1 MNFLKK
7 HKENILVAVVGL
19 IIFATLNAI
28 MLQYHYNLWT
38 NPKVGFWS
46 AFWNRFEIS
55 GFDSYTYIIV
65 SQWRPLYTLSRH
77 PLLAL
82 MFWPLS
88 ELNGWLTAYYHTNF
102 AIFLVAA
109 VWILASMCSW
119 MILYRIF
126 RRLIVL
132 TAWKSLLLTLY
143 FFSFS
148 HVMLTTFVPDHMTL
162 TLPLLLLSL
171 YLAGSAVKK
180 GKLIP
185 LWQTLLL
192 AFVATGV
199 TTTNVVKVVIADIAS
214 SWRKATKKVLSLR
227 LLAYAIPLA
236 FIGIMYFYQLDTT
249 QRREKERAET
259 IIRKRSEKDS
269 LFAKKIAE
277 SQEATKQLRANQIV
291 NLSIVTNTEY
301 HIDRLPSLVENVFGE
316 GFMLHEDHV
325 LKDANRERPVLVRYR
340 HWSFYAIE
348 GLIVGVFVLGAWYGR
363 KERLMVAALL
373 MFLFDMALHVGLNF
387 ASADVYIMTAHWA
400 FVVPIATAFLMKR
413 TENNE
418 RADML
423 LSCTI
428 LFLTVFLFVHNLRL
442 TIPYILSAS

>member
-1 MNFLKK
+1 
-7 HKENILVAVVGL
+7 
-19 IIFATLNAI
+19 
-28 MLQYHYNLWT
+28 
-38 NPKVGFWS
+38 
-46 AFWNRFEIS
+46 
-55 GFDSYTYIIV
+55 
-65 SQWRPLYTLSRH
+65 
-77 PLLAL
+77 
-82 MFWPLS
+82 
-88 ELNGWLTAYYHTNF
+88 
-102 AIFLVAA
+102 
-109 VWILASMCSW
+109 
-119 MILYRIF
+119 
-126 RRLIVL
+126 
-132 TAWKSLLLTLY
+132 
-143 FFSFS
+143 
-148 HVMLTTFVPDHMTL
+148 MLTTFVPDHMTL

-199 TTTNVVKVVIADIAS
+199 TTTNIVKVVIADIAS

-348 GLIVGVFVLGAWYGR
+348 VLIVGVFVLGAWYGR

-413 TENNE
+413 AEHNE

-423 LSCTI
+423 LTCTI

-442 TIPYILSAS
+442 TIPYILAAS

>member
-199 TTTNVVKVVIADIAS
+199 TTTNVGNCRHSIFLEKGYKKS
-214 SWRKATKKVLSLR
+214 SLTPLIGLR
-227 LLAYAIPLA
+227 N
-236 FIGIMYFYQLDTT
+236 
-249 QRREKERAET
+249 T
-259 IIRKRSEKDS
+259 I
-269 LFAKKIAE
+269 
-277 SQEATKQLRANQIV
+277 
-291 NLSIVTNTEY
+291 SIHWN
-301 HIDRLPSLVENVFGE
+301 NVF
-316 GFMLHEDHV
+316 
-325 LKDANRERPVLVRYR
+325 
-340 HWSFYAIE
+340 
-348 GLIVGVFVLGAWYGR
+348 
-363 KERLMVAALL
+363 
-373 MFLFDMALHVGLNF
+373 
-387 ASADVYIMTAHWA
+387 
-400 FVVPIATAFLMKR
+400 
-413 TENNE
+413 
-418 RADML
+418 
-423 LSCTI
+423 
-428 LFLTVFLFVHNLRL
+428 
-442 TIPYILSAS
+442 LSA